1 MAFRSVVGERT
12 LISKVY
18 VNTIDAG
25 QAINIQSN
33 STSSSTIEL
42 DLTNGTT
49 NQDTI
54 NTDDIFVLQN
64 ANGTCR
70 RITGANLRL
79 TAGTNLSYGTNSD
92 SNTLGLDA
100 SITGTTLST
109 NCAWNGNL
117 IASNKL
123 SDGPVSDT
131 EFQRLNGL
139 TSAILETSDK
149 NVANGIC
156 GLDANGLISNA

>member
-100 SITGTTLST
+100 SITATTLST
-109 NCAWNGNL
+109 NCSWDGNF
-117 IASNKL
+117 IAANKL
-123 SDGPVSDT
+123 ADGSVSDA
-131 EFQRLNGL
+131 EYQRLNGL
-139 TSAILETSDK
+139 TSAILQTSDK
-149 NVANGIC
+149 GIASWC
-156 GLDANGLISNA
+156 MSFRF

>member
-12 LISKVY
+12 LTSNVY

-49 NQDTI
+49 DQDTI
-54 NTDDIFVLQN
+54 NADDIFVLQN

-70 RITGANLRL
+70 RITGGNLRL
-79 TAGTNLSYGTNSD
+79 TAGENL
-92 SNTLGLDA
+92 
-100 SITGTTLST
+100 
-109 NCAWNGNL
+109 
-117 IASNKL
+117 
-123 SDGPVSDT
+123 
-131 EFQRLNGL
+131 
-139 TSAILETSDK
+139 
-149 NVANGIC
+149 
-156 GLDANGLISNA
+156 